1 MEGKV
6 LPEPDPALITDSEI
20 TRPLQAATRTGV
32 RTLSL
37 WLTVTSPRA
46 AILGSRDKH
55 VSLGDS
61 LTITCELRRM
71 EKRPDY
77 VFWYHNNTMIN
88 YHQHVSV
95 VTNTLGRRM

>member
-1 MEGKV
+1 MTG
-6 LPEPDPALITDSEI
+6 LSS
-20 TRPLQAATRTGV
+20 QAATRTGV

-37 WLTVTSPRA
+37 WLRVTSPRA

-61 LTITCELRRM
+61 LTITCELRQM
-71 EKRPDY
+71 EEAPDF

-95 VTNTLGRRM
+95 ITTTLGKSENVICGEKEKEMIYYNLN

>member
-1 MEGKV
+1 M
-6 LPEPDPALITDSEI
+6 
-20 TRPLQAATRTGV
+20 

-61 LTITCELRRM
+61 LTITCELRQM
-71 EKRPDY
+71 EEFD
-77 VFWYHNNTMIN
+77 VFEEVPEASLHEVPGKLVW
-88 YHQHVSV
+88 
-95 VTNTLGRRM
+95 